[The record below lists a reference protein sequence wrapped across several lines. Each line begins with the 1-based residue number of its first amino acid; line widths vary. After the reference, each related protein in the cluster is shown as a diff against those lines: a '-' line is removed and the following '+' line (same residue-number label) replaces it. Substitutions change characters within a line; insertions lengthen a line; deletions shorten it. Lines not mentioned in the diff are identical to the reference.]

1 MPATAGE
8 ALQAAR
14 DRLAA
19 ASQTPRR
26 DAEVL
31 LAHVLCADQTAL
43 LTHPERVL
51 TAAESAQYEAFLVRR
66 AASEPMQYITG
77 VQEFYGLPFAVSPHV
92 LIPRPETEHLVEAV
106 LKRVSPQS
114 QARILDVGTGSG
126 AIAVSLAHA
135 LPRAQVTAIDL
146 SSKAL
151 EVARRNAETHG
162 VSERITWVQSDLLA
176 AVTSLQF
183 DVVVSNPPYI
193 ADREVLEPQVAN
205 YEPHTALYAGPTGL
219 EAYVR
224 LIPQAR
230 KVLKPNGW
238 LLLEIGFG
246 QSPAIRKLLSDWTGV
261 LFLSDLQGIRRVAVA
276 RR

>member
-14 DRLAA
+14 DRLAT
-19 ASQTPRR
+19 ASQNPRR

-31 LAHVLCADQTAL
+31 LAHVLGADQTAL

-51 TAAESAQYEAFLVRR
+51 TAAESAQYEEFLVRR
-66 AASEPMQYITG
+66 TASEPMQYITG

-92 LIPRPETEHLVEAV
+92 LIPRPETELLVEAV
-106 LKRVSPQS
+106 LKRVNPQS

-126 AIAVSLAHA
+126 AIAVSLAYA

-146 SSKAL
+146 SPAAL
-151 EVARRNAETHG
+151 EVARSNAETHG

-246 QSPAIRKLLSDWTGV
+246 QSSAIRKLLSDWTGV